1 MTIVYSV
8 KDNNCSVKDNNCSV
22 KDNNC
27 SVKDNNCSVKDN
39 KCSVKDNK
47 CSVDNMPA
55 SLSLSPDSLPHPHRR
70 KLLWHCPPMSPW
82 RVWSMPTSSFE
93 GHTSAV
99 GVEPR
104 PTASAWSATAS
115 CARSAVGSTPRSP
128 PRRPPRPL
136 PKGSS
141 LCQTWQGQLLVGLG
155 SGLTAK
161 WPPFCDGTQAC
172 THTHTLSLSLLL
184 TH

>member
-1 MTIVYSV
+1 M
-8 KDNNCSVKDNNCSV
+8 
-22 KDNNC
+22 
-27 SVKDNNCSVKDN
+27 
-39 KCSVKDNK
+39 
-47 CSVDNMPA
+47 
-55 SLSLSPDSLPHPHRR
+55 
-70 KLLWHCPPMSPW
+70 
-82 RVWSMPTSSFE
+82 
-93 GHTSAV
+93 SAV

-161 WPPFCDGTQAC
+161 WPPFCDATQAC
-172 THTHTLSLSLLL
+172 THTHTHTLSLCFCHKKRPFPSRRNFKHRLPSPKDFNGNNCSAQHKRCCFSAFLGSFMPPSLWQTQSDSFCFLSFRPDSN
-184 TH
+184 T